1 MDYFDVLR
9 GSCNSLALL
18 NFFNEVLLVNRVAG
32 SQIPENG
39 DVVVM
44 DNCGFHH
51 GHFVEALLRDI
62 FREHGVDPLF
72 QPVYL
77 PHLNNCEFCFHQIKC
92 YLEQSTS
99 LTTNETEIVF
109 VSKITPANSKSY
121 VRNCDYI

>member
-9 GSCNSLALL
+9 GSCNSLELL

-62 FREHGVDPLF
+62 FREHGVDQLF
-72 QPVYL
+72 QPVYS
-77 PHLNNCEFCFHQIKC
+77 PHLNNCELCFHQIKC
-92 YLEQSTS
+92 YLEQNTS

-121 VRNCDYI
+121 VRNCGYI